1 VNVKRLVIP
10 VFLMA
15 AVVALAAAPV
25 TVRLSSIAPVGTT
38 WDAALKDMGAAWSK
52 ATEGRVLL
60 RVTGGGSQGSEPTVL
75 KAMRPEVNSVD
86 AALLTATG
94 LADVDPGFNVFG
106 IPFFF
111 RSDEEA
117 QAVRAKVEP
126 VLSKRLEAKHLR
138 LLSWGHGGWVQL
150 FSTTPVKTLADVK
163 KLKLFTSAGDPS
175 MVKWYTSNGF
185 NPVAL
190 ESTNIAQALTTGMI
204 QQTPMPPYG
213 ASVLQVYRSAKYMLK
228 VDVDPLIGAL
238 IVTDTVWNKIDA
250 ADRDKLVAPAKA
262 LEKRLETEVPTL
274 DEKAVKE
281 MQARGLTVTPLD
293 AKALAEFRVEADK
306 LAVTMRGS
314 MVPADV
320 YDLAVQARDEYRKS
334 HGNK

>member
-1 VNVKRLVIP
+1 VSLKRIVLP
-10 VFLMA
+10 LVFLTAAA
-15 AVVALAAAPV
+15 AVAAAPV

-126 VLSKRLEAKHLR
+126 VLTKRLEAKHLR
-138 LLSWGHGGWVQL
+138 LLAWGHGGWVQL
-150 FSTTPVKTLADVK
+150 FSTTPVKTIADVK
-163 KLKLFTSAGDPS
+163 KLKLFTSAGDAP
-175 MVKWYTSNGF
+175 MMKWYTSNGF

-190 ESTNIAQALTTGMI
+190 DVTNIAQGLTTGMI
-204 QQTPMPPYG
+204 QETPMPPYG
-213 ASVLQVYRSAKYMLK
+213 ASVLQVYRSAKYMVK

-238 IVTDTVWNKIDA
+238 IMTDTMWNKIA
-250 ADRDKLVAPAKA
+250 AEDRDKLVGPAKA
-262 LEKRLETEVPTL
+262 LEKRLETEVPAL

-293 AKALAEFRVEADK
+293 AKALTEFRTEADK
-306 LAVTMRGS
+306 LAGTMRGS
-314 MVPADV
+314 MVPAEI

>member
-1 VNVKRLVIP
+1 VNLKRAVLP
-10 VFLMA
+10 VALIVATA
-15 AVVALAAAPV
+15 AVAAAPV
-25 TVRLSSIAPVGTT
+25 TVRLSTVAPVGTT
-38 WDAALKDMGAAWSK
+38 WDAALKDMGEAWRK

-60 RVTGGGSQGSEPTVL
+60 RVTGGGTQGTESTVL
-75 KAMRPEVNSVD
+75 KSMRPEVNTVD

-117 QAVRAKVEP
+117 QAVRNKLEP
-126 VLSKRLEAKHLR
+126 VLVKRLEAKHLH
-138 LLSWGHGGWVQL
+138 LVSWGHGGWVQL

-163 KLKLFTSAGDPS
+163 KGKLFTSAGDPA
-175 MVKWYTSNGF
+175 MVKWYTTNGF

-190 ESTNIAQALTTGMI
+190 ESTNIAQGLATGMI
-204 QQTPMPPYG
+204 QETPMPPYG

-238 IVTDTVWNKIDA
+238 IMTDGMWTKIA
-250 ADRDKLVAPAKA
+250 AEDRDKLVAEAKK
-262 LEKRLETEVPTL
+262 LEKRLETEVPAQ
-274 DEKAVKE
+274 DAKAIQE
-281 MQARGLTVTPLD
+281 MQTRGLTVTALD
-293 AKALAEFRVEADK
+293 AKALGEFRTEADK
-306 LAVTMRGS
+306 LAVTMRGG

-334 HGNK
+334 HGN